1 MDTLTLARM
10 QFGANISFHILFPT
24 ISISQAWV
32 LLYFKQRF
40 SATGGVA
47 WMQAYRFWVKVFAL
61 TFALGVVSGITMSFQ
76 FGTNWPGFMNTV
88 GNVAGPLLA
97 YEILTAFFLE
107 AGFLGIMLFGFQRV
121 SNRVHTFATWMV
133 AIGTSLS
140 AFWILAL
147 NSWMQTPAG
156 FEMIDGRAH
165 VTSWLEVI
173 FNPSFPYRLTHFL
186 LASGLTVSF
195 LVAGISAY
203 RWLKNDRGGDVML
216 GLKTGVTLAAVLIPI
231 QIFVGDLHG
240 LNTLKYQPAKIAA
253 IEGIWNTERG
263 VPLLL
268 FAIPDPVARKNNFVI
283 GIPKMASLIITH
295 DADGE
300 IKGLNEF
307 AGKHPPVAPLFWG
320 FRIMVGVG
328 SLMLLVS
335 WLSVWQLRK
344 MGQPKRWLAVAL
356 VAMTFSGW
364 VATLAG
370 WYVTEI
376 GRQPY
381 LVHGVLTTAEAAA
394 KNIGSGMLAS
404 TLAMYLVLYVVLG
417 SAYVSTL
424 FYMARNANAVK
435 STPPPALSP
444 FVATPTSAGE

>member
-1 MDTLTLARM
+1 MDALTLARM

-24 ISISQAWV
+24 ISISLAWV
-32 LLYFKQRF
+32 LLFFKQRF
-40 SATGGVA
+40 NATGAEA

-76 FGTNWPGFMNTV
+76 FGTNWPGYMNTV

-203 RWLKNDRGGDVML
+203 RWLKNDRGADVML
-216 GLKTGVTLAAVLIPI
+216 GLKTGVTLAAVLIPM
-231 QIFVGDLHG
+231 QIVIGDMHG

-253 IEGIWNTERG
+253 IEGIWNTG
-263 VPLLL
+263 HGAPLLL
-268 FAIPDPVARKNNFVI
+268 FAIPDPAARKNNFEI
-283 GIPKMASLIITH
+283 GIPKMASLILTH

-307 AGKHPPVAPLFWG
+307 ADKHPPVAPLFWG

-335 WLSVWQLRK
+335 WLAVWQLKK

-381 LVHGVLTTAEAAA
+381 LVYGVLTTAEAAA

-404 TLAMYLVLYVVLG
+404 TLAMYLLLYVVLG

-424 FYMARNANAVK
+424 FYMARKANAVK

-444 FVATPTSAGE
+444 FVATATTAGD

>member
-1 MDTLTLARM
+1 
-10 QFGANISFHILFPT
+10 
-24 ISISQAWV
+24 
-32 LLYFKQRF
+32 
-40 SATGGVA
+40 
-47 WMQAYRFWVKVFAL
+47 
-61 TFALGVVSGITMSFQ
+61 
-76 FGTNWPGFMNTV
+76 
-88 GNVAGPLLA
+88 
-97 YEILTAFFLE
+97 
-107 AGFLGIMLFGFQRV
+107 MLFR
-121 SNRVHTFATWMV
+121 S
-133 AIGTSLS
+133 
-140 AFWILAL
+140 
-147 NSWMQTPAG
+147 
-156 FEMIDGRAH
+156 
-165 VTSWLEVI
+165 
-173 FNPSFPYRLTHFL
+173 
-186 LASGLTVSF
+186 
-195 LVAGISAY
+195 
-203 RWLKNDRGGDVML
+203 
-216 GLKTGVTLAAVLIPI
+216 
-231 QIFVGDLHG
+231 GDLHG

-307 AGKHPPVAPLFWG
+307 TDKHPPVAPLFWG

-444 FVATPTSAGE
+444 FVATAATAGD